1 MQEEYTER
9 SLGQIGKEPKII
21 TSPSSSNVVTPVD
34 NYEQRLGHPD
44 GHSLKATR
52 PTQTDSATKAT
63 KSMIETLLNQDKI
76 LEMMDTKGSTSVQP
90 EDMTMKTLSE
100 NPRIISFTKGI
111 IESGSISGTPVFSF
125 FPSEVE
131 KEKVKKIRDLAIAEL
146 DNRLDDVEV
155 EVDQMRAKEK
165 VLLKELVEKSKHIPN
180 IPEIAE
186 NTPTIEGIRIIALSI
201 IEKFD
206 DLVANDKRVQQEQMQ
221 NEVHKE
227 LQGLKGLHTSFQRTK
242 VIAYHIHNVLHNWPT
257 CYLEIHNHITKK
269 NQVIFSTMKEME
281 ATTTSDKKQTLVNE
295 LHLHKAELE
304 KIKNKETEWYSYAKV
319 FAEQV
324 VRLVENL
331 DTVADT
337 IRQTEKEVQ
346 TLLQEN
352 EIDCQSTSQGLNKI
366 RKAKEVVEHA
376 LFSWTLF
383 EDSLKLRVPDIYE
396 TCRNSIPKMA
406 LGIPVLDG
414 EQTTW
419 YTRVE
424 LESRPPVLTIE
435 IQNESSKNENQEHH
449 EAYDQFGD
457 KLSNLVKF

>member
-1 MQEEYTER
+1 MGE
-9 SLGQIGKEPKII
+9 EPKII
-21 TSPSSSNVVTPVD
+21 TSSPSSSVVTPVE

-90 EDMTMKTLSE
+90 EDMSLKKLFE

-125 FPSEVE
+125 FPGRAE

-146 DNRLDDVEV
+146 DNRWDDVEV
-155 EVDQMRAKEK
+155 EVDQMRVKEK
-165 VLLKELVEKSKHIPN
+165 VVLKELVEKSKHIPN
-180 IPEIAE
+180 IPEISE
-186 NTPTIEGIRIIALSI
+186 NTPTMEGIRFIALSV
-201 IEKFD
+201 IERFD
-206 DLVANDKRVQQEQMQ
+206 DLVANHKRVQQEQMQ

-242 VIAYHIHNVLHNWPT
+242 VTAYHFHNVLHNWPT
-257 CYLEIHNHITKK
+257 FYLEIHNHITKK

-281 ATTTSDKKQTLVNE
+281 ATTTSDKNQTLVNE
-295 LHLHKAELE
+295 LNLHKAELE
-304 KIKNKETEWYSYAKV
+304 KIKNKEREWYSYAKV

-331 DTVADT
+331 DTVAET

-346 TLLQEN
+346 TLLQKEN
-352 EIDCQSTSQGLNKI
+352 EIDCQSTLQGLNKI

-376 LFSWTLF
+376 LFSWTYF
-383 EDSLKLRVPDIYE
+383 EDNLKLRVPDIYE
-396 TCRNSIPKMA
+396 TCRNSIHKMV

-414 EQTTW
+414 VQTTSD
-419 YTRVE
+419 TRVE

-435 IQNESSKNENQEHH
+435 I
-449 EAYDQFGD
+449 
-457 KLSNLVKF
+457 